1 MLIKLISIMELTRRC
16 QLNGKTYTMDIPALT
31 PELLAKGMEMRR
43 QGAMIQT
50 AFYFLNA
57 GEREFLMTG
66 MTPEHWDQIF
76 GPMDETL
83 RKMGRVGLGE

>member
-1 MLIKLISIMELTRRC
+1 MKVTKVCELDGRS
-16 QLNGKTYTMDIPALT
+16 YTMDIPGLT

-43 QGAMIQT
+43 RGAMIQT

-83 RKMGRVGLGE
+83 RKMGPVDLGE